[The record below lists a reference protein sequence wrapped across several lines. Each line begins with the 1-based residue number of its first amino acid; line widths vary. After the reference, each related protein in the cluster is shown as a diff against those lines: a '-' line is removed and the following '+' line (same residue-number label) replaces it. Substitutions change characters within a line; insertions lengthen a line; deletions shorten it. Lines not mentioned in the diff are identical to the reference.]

1 MASRSLTSWLVYRSL
16 IISGAIVL
24 VAAACGISGCSEP
37 TTTSPFSGKQATGS
51 EIKLEADAER
61 RKAADADARVQ
72 AESQATVASAQR
84 KAKLALARLSAA
96 QQSESAQIQADLED
110 AVGSAS
116 VAASLSAQSFASA
129 AADVDARAQAA
140 QEQIEKNRAAA
151 LALWNIARPFT
162 ALIPGAGGV
171 VQDTGDKL
179 MALWSGVATI
189 GAGAAVLRARSNGKD
204 ADAAKADA
212 AKATTIADEHETA
225 SRSIVN
231 ALDVIRA
238 KVPEVAA
245 AMKTHKADMLGQLT
259 DLAVKLIK
267 DESIT

>member
-61 RKAADADARVQ
+61 RKAADADSKVQ

-96 QQSESAQIQADLED
+96 QQSESAQIQADMED

-129 AADVDARAQAA
+129 AADVDARAAAA

-189 GAGAAVLRARSNGKD
+189 GAGAAVVRARKNGAR
-204 ADAAKADA
+204 ADDNEAAA
-212 AKATTIADEHETA
+212 
-225 SRSIVN
+225 RSVVN
-231 ALDVIRA
+231 ALDVVRA
-238 KVPEVAA
+238 KVPAVAD
-245 AMKTHKADMLGQLT
+245 AMKTHKADILGQLT